1 LVCAGNVSYEREKGL
16 EAAMRAMGVPLW
28 AHWSGHAFVCAL
40 LLGTAALFCGAT
52 VTSFGKGLS
61 QSPHTASLIRQ
72 ITTTFY
78 YVP

>member
-1 LVCAGNVSYEREKGL
+1 
-16 EAAMRAMGVPLW
+16 
-28 AHWSGHAFVCAL
+28 
-40 LLGTAALFCGAT
+40 